1 MVRKKLLLRF
11 LMIPTSSNKK
21 RAISV
26 FMLAM
31 INVSMMASLRN
42 LPLVAEFGYSIVSF
56 YILVSVLFLIPCA
69 LVSAE
74 LATGWPQ
81 SGGVYI
87 WVKKAFGDR
96 MGFFAIWMQW
106 VHNVTWYP
114 AMLSFV
120 AATIAYVFFPTLADH
135 KIYILFIILFGFWG
149 MTLLNYLGIKTSAL
163 ISTIGVI
170 AGTIIPGICIILCGF
185 YWFFTNKPTDL
196 VLSGTALL
204 PNLSNVSD
212 FIFLAGLFLA
222 FGGLEVSAGYA
233 SEVKNPTKN
242 YPIAILLAAVITL
255 LLIMFGALTI
265 ALVITKRDISLVSG
279 VMNALQILLQS
290 LRIVWMLPVLGILLV
305 IGALAEVNSWIIGP
319 IKALYVTSNY
329 GDLPPYF
336 QKQNKRGMPV
346 NLLLFQ
352 GIIVTLFSFL
362 FLYIPSIS
370 GTYWIL
376 TVVASQTYLVMY
388 ITMFAAAIRL
398 RYSAPHVKR
407 SYMVPGGKKGIWII
421 AGLGI
426 LSSSFALLIGFFP
439 PPTINIGHP
448 TFFWLFLL
456 FILLLMMLFP
466 IAIHHFKNPRWKRK
480 GVKKIV

>member
-1 MVRKKLLLRF
+1 
-11 LMIPTSSNKK
+11 
-21 RAISV
+21 
-26 FMLAM
+26 MLAM

-42 LPLVAEFGYSIVSF
+42 LPLVAEFGYSVVSF
-56 YILVSVLFLIPCA
+56 YILVSILFLIPCA

-81 SGGVYI
+81 SGGIYI

-96 MGFFAIWMQW
+96 LGFFAIWMQW
-106 VHNVTWYP
+106 VHNMTWYP
-114 AMLSFV
+114 AMLSFI
-120 AATIAYVFFPTLADH
+120 AATIAYVFFPALADH
-135 KIYILFIILFGFWG
+135 KIYVLFIILFGFWG

-170 AGTIIPGICIILCGF
+170 AGTIIPGICIILCGL

-196 VLSGTALL
+196 VLSGSALL
-204 PNLSNVSD
+204 PDFENMSD
-212 FIFLAGLFLA
+212 FIFLAGLFLS

-233 SEVKNPTKN
+233 SEVRNPKRN
-242 YPIAILLAAVITL
+242 FPIAILLAAVITL
-255 LLIMFGALTI
+255 LLVMLGALTI
-265 ALVITKRDISLVSG
+265 ALVIPKAEISLVSG
-279 VMNALQILLQS
+279 VMNALRILLQS
-290 LRIVWMLPVLGILLV
+290 LRIGWMLPVLGILLV

-319 IKALYVTSNY
+319 IKALYVTSKY

-336 QKQNKRGMPV
+336 QKQNKQGMPV
-346 NLLLFQ
+346 NLLIFQ
-352 GIIVTLFSFL
+352 GIIVTMFAFL

-388 ITMFAAAIRL
+388 ITMFAAAIHL
-398 RYSAPHVKR
+398 RYSAPEVKR
-407 SYMVPGGKKGIWII
+407 SYKVPGGKRGMWIV

-439 PPTINIGHP
+439 PPDINIGNT
-448 TFFWLFLL
+448 TFFSIFLL
-456 FILLLMMLFP
+456 IVLIVMMLFP
-466 IAIHHFKNPRWKRK
+466 LIIHRFKKPRWKKK
-480 GVKKIV
+480 GIKEIS

>member
-1 MVRKKLLLRF
+1 MALFMVPK
-11 LMIPTSSNKK
+11 SSGNK
-21 RAISV
+21 RIISV

-42 LPLVAEFGYSIVSF
+42 LPLVAEFGYSVVSF
-56 YILVSVLFLIPCA
+56 YILVSILFLIPCA

-74 LATGWPQ
+74 LATGWPH

-96 MGFFAIWMQW
+96 IGFFAVWMQW
-106 VHNVTWYP
+106 VHNMTWYP
-114 AMLSFV
+114 AMLSFI
-120 AATIAYVFFPTLADH
+120 AATIAYVFFPSLADH
-135 KIYILFIILFGFWG
+135 KIYVLFIILLGFWG
-149 MTLLNYLGIKTSAL
+149 MTLVNCLGIKTSAL
-163 ISTIGVI
+163 ISTVGVI

-196 VLSGTALL
+196 VLSGSALL
-204 PNLSNVSD
+204 PNLKNMSD

-233 SEVKNPTKN
+233 SEVRNPKRN
-242 YPIAILLAAVITL
+242 FPIAILLAAVITL
-255 LLIMFGALTI
+255 LLVMFGAVTI
-265 ALVITKRDISLVSG
+265 ALVIPKAEISLVSG

-290 LRIVWMLPVLGILLV
+290 LRIAWMLPILGILLV

-319 IKALYVTSNY
+319 VKALYITSKY

-336 QKQNKRGMPV
+336 QKQNARGMPI
-346 NLLLFQ
+346 NLLIFQ
-352 GIIVTLFSFL
+352 GIIVTMFAFL

-388 ITMFAAAIRL
+388 ITMFAAAIHL
-398 RYSAPHVKR
+398 RYSEPEVKR
-407 SYMVPGGKKGIWII
+407 SYRVPGGNIGMWII

-426 LSSSFALLIGFFP
+426 ISSLSALLLGFFP
-439 PPTINIGHP
+439 PPDINIGN
-448 TFFWLFLL
+448 TKFFSI
-456 FILLLMMLFP
+456 FIFVVLALMILFP
-466 IAIHHFKNPRWKRK
+466 LAIHRYKKPSWKKQKRRS
-480 GVKKIV
+480 